1 MFETTPGRAAAGLM
15 SGALLFLVAA
25 PASAADPIAIAD
37 DLVALMT
44 SGTRT
49 AAYES
54 AVETEPGIVTITNF
68 SITDEPNGAFGEVA
82 TIVVTNPVESDEG
95 GFSADSVL
103 LIGGSLTDEVN
114 VIEWEEAE
122 LTAVAVPAALDEIAV
137 EDAPLPAAGLTVRG
151 VAFVPPQANPLLI
164 ESVTL
169 TLGEAV
175 DGVPYA
181 VAVSLGGIEVPTGVL
196 DNSEPV
202 AILRSM
208 GFDTLYL
215 DVSVGGSFDSED
227 DVLTLDDVAI
237 GIRDFG
243 RIELAGI
250 LTGVPLSRLA
260 EPGGVEILLGTAK
273 VVELQARFEN
283 AGAVEGFLAEQAR
296 QTDMAAE
303 DVAFGLST
311 AFRIF
316 LRTFNSPQLEDQ
328 VGDAVGAF
336 LLDPRSISL
345 VARPMEPVP
354 LLEAVGLMMSDPT
367 LLPTLLGVTVSAN
380 D

>member
-25 PASAADPIAIAD
+25 PASAADPTAVAD

-54 AVETEPGIVTITNF
+54 AVESEPGIVTITNF
-68 SITDEPNGAFGEVA
+68 TIADEPNGAFGEVA
-82 TIVVTNPVESDEG
+82 TIVVTNPVEGEEG
-95 GFSADSVL
+95 GLTADSIA
-103 LIGGSLTDEVN
+103 LIDGSLTDEVN
-114 VIEWEEAE
+114 VISWESAE
-122 LTAVAVPAALDEIAV
+122 LVGVAVPAAIDELVV
-137 EDAPLPAAGLTVRG
+137 EDAPLPATGLIVTG
-151 VAFVPPQANPLLI
+151 VSFLPPQANPLLI

-169 TLGEAV
+169 TLGDAI

-181 VAVSLGGIEVPTGVL
+181 VAISLGGIVVPTEVL

-202 AILRSM
+202 AILRTM
-208 GFDTLYL
+208 GFETLYI
-215 DVSVGGSFDSED
+215 DVTLAGSFDSETD
-227 DVLTLDDVAI
+227 TLNLDDVAI

-243 RIELAGI
+243 RIELAGV

-283 AGAVEGFLAEQAR
+283 AGAIEGFLAEQGR
-296 QTDMAAE
+296 QTEMPAE

-316 LRTFNSPQLEDQ
+316 LRTFNSPELEDE
-328 VGDAVGAF
+328 VGDAVSDF
-336 LLDPRSISL
+336 LLDPQSISL
-345 VARPMEPVP
+345 TARPVEPVP

-367 LLPTLLGVTVSAN
+367 LLPTLLGVAVSAN